1 MRRNRALALFEDD
14 FEMRRQRVAPD
25 VDATLRLQ
33 QISTMLIS
41 EGSNGAIYHHVL
53 DAAIELMSADMG
65 SMQVFDQERGEL
77 RLLAERGFHPESA
90 TYWQWVRL
98 NSGSTCGMALSA
110 GCRVIVPDIEAHEA
124 MVGTADLNAYRR
136 SEIRA
141 VQSTPLV
148 ARSGRLLGMISTHW
162 RKPHCPTERELRP
175 LDVLARQAADL
186 IERNEVEAALR
197 ESREQFRWL
206 AAIVQSS
213 DDAII
218 SKDLNGII
226 TSWNKGAERLFGYS
240 AEDTIGK
247 SITILIPPERHHEEH
262 TILGRIRGGNR
273 IEHYETVRRRKDG
286 SLIDI
291 SLTISPVRNAEGNVV
306 GASKIAR
313 DITGRKKE
321 LELLQRQADLL
332 DQSHDAI
339 FTWKIGGGIVYWSK
353 GAERLYE
360 YSAEEAIGRV
370 SHELLRTRSP
380 IALQEVESQ
389 IAREGSW
396 YGELTHTTRNGRT
409 VVVESRHV
417 RVEYSGEIYALETNR
432 DITERKAHEQY
443 VHLLTRE
450 VNHRAKNMLSV
461 VGAMARQTAAKNPED
476 FVECFSERIQAL
488 SASHDLLIRNEWKG
502 VDIEDL
508 VRAQLALFASL
519 IDSRIAVRGPR
530 LRLKAGSAQAIGLAL
545 HELATNAGKY
555 GALSTNN
562 GRVDIWWQ
570 AAADMFTMSWTE
582 NDGPPVVA
590 PTRQGFG
597 STVISTM
604 AKHSLSGEVAI
615 CYARSGL
622 MWQLT
627 CPAANA
633 LEPQEREPN
642 QDKNRSS

>member
-1 MRRNRALALFEDD
+1 LALFEDD

-25 VDATLRLQ
+25 VDATLRFQ

-65 SMQVFDQERGEL
+65 SMQVFDPERGEL

-98 NSGSTCGMALSA
+98 NSASTCGMALSA

-162 RKPHCPTERELRP
+162 RKPHRPTERELRP

-262 TILGRIRGGNR
+262 TILGRIRRGNR

-313 DITGRKKE
+313 DITERKKE

-360 YSAEEAIGRV
+360 YSAEDAIGRV

-396 YGELTHTTRNGRT
+396 YGELTHTTRHGRT

-432 DITERKAHEQY
+432 DVTERKAHEQY

-461 VGAMARQTAAKNPED
+461 VDAMARQTAAKSPED
-476 FVECFSERIQAL
+476 FVKRFSERIHAL

-615 CYARSGL
+615 YYARSGL

>member
-1 MRRNRALALFEDD
+1 LALFEDD

-65 SMQVFDQERGEL
+65 SMQVFDPERGEL

-124 MVGTADLNAYRR
+124 IVGTADLDAYRR

-162 RKPHCPTERELRP
+162 RKPHRPTERELRP

-247 SITILIPPERHHEEH
+247 SITILIPPERLHEEH

-291 SLTISPVRNAEGNVV
+291 SLTISPVRDAEGNVV

-313 DITGRKKE
+313 DITERKKE

-360 YSAEEAIGRV
+360 YTAEEAIGRV

-396 YGELTHTTRNGRT
+396 YGELTHTTRHGRT

-432 DITERKAHEQY
+432 DVTERKAHEQY

-461 VGAMARQTAAKNPED
+461 VDAMARQTAAKSPED
-476 FVECFSERIQAL
+476 FVKRFSERIHAL

-615 CYARSGL
+615 YYARSGL

-642 QDKNRSS
+642 QDKSRSS